1 MAYSFYGKGSRTF
14 LKRDCTARKILD
26 FIKLN
31 GGISVSECKSQ
42 GIKQTMEGSLWSLY
56 RRGYVKRFD
65 FQTLEGFI
73 YYTDPSAGFQYG
85 LNRGLIPITVRLLY
99 DRIEKNGAVSS
110 LELRDLGIAQQD
122 IDWFYQK
129 LVRARII
136 KSATHGKYLMF
147 YNSEDK
153 LNSYLKDYSQ
163 CLDELEA
170 RYVRKIKRQGQEL
183 ENLVADYYKNM
194 GFNIERNKFFT
205 NSFGEHVEIDIL
217 ASRPEIDLMIAVEC
231 KNYEASVLGPA
242 ILLKIAR
249 IKSVLPRAIV
259 HIYAKHISNQFF
271 KNKAFFH
278 DEKYRDTFL
287 FSTKQIHA
295 MFEKLNIPKAS

>member
-1 MAYSFYGKGSRTF
+1 
-14 LKRDCTARKILD
+14 
-26 FIKLN
+26 
-31 GGISVSECKSQ
+31 
-42 GIKQTMEGSLWSLY
+42 MEGSLWSLY
-56 RRGYVKRFD
+56 RRNYVKRFE
-65 FQTLEGFI
+65 FSTNEGFI
-73 YYTDPSAGFQYG
+73 YYMDASQGFQYG
-85 LNRGLIPITVRLLY
+85 LNRSLIPITVRMLY
-99 DRIEKNGAVSS
+99 ERIEKNGAVSS

-122 IDWFYQK
+122 INWFYQK
-129 LVRARII
+129 LCGARII
-136 KSATHGKYLMF
+136 KSATHGKYLVF

-183 ENLVADYYKNM
+183 ENMVADFYKSL

-205 NSFGEHVEIDIL
+205 NSFGEHVEIDVL
-217 ASRPEIDLMIAVEC
+217 ASRPEINLTIAVEC
-231 KNYEASVLGPA
+231 KNYEASVLGPS

-271 KNKAFFH
+271 RNKAFFH